1 MYEGSEAEG
10 YAARLADTLPRV
22 RDEIAAA
29 AAGAGRAPESV
40 RLLAVSKGHPLE
52 AVRAA
57 LAAGLRDLGENRVA
71 ELARKVD
78 AIGRESIRWHMIGH
92 VQRRKVGALLDVVD
106 CVQSVDSM
114 RLAERIDRL
123 AGEAGRMVEV
133 LVQVNTSGEVAK
145 GGFEADEAVEAVLA
159 IAGFDNV
166 RVEGLMTMAP
176 FVDDERVLRGTFSG
190 ARRVLEEARR
200 HSSEVGP
207 QLSMGMSNDL
217 RFAVEEGSTMV
228 RIGTALFGARPG
240 LAGGA

>member
-1 MYEGSEAEG
+1 MDDGSEAGE
-10 YAARLADTLPRV
+10 YAARLAETLPRV

-29 AAGAGRAPESV
+29 AAGAGRTPESV

-52 AVRAA
+52 AIRAA
-57 LAAGLRDLGENRVA
+57 LAAGLGELGENRVA
-71 ELARKVD
+71 ELAGKVE
-78 AIGRESIRWHMIGH
+78 AIGRESVRWHMIGH
-92 VQRRKVGALLDVVD
+92 VQRRKVGGLLEVVD

-123 AGEAGRMVEV
+123 AAESGRTVEV
-133 LVQVNTSGEVAK
+133 LVQVNTSGEAAK
-145 GGFEADEAVEAVLA
+145 GGFEADEAVDAVLA

-166 RVEGLMTMAP
+166 HVEGLMTMAP

-190 ARRVLEEARR
+190 ARRILEEVRR
-200 HSSEVGP
+200 QSSEVGP